1 MISITINKRFNG
13 PPNSGN
19 GGYTAGIIAANLPF
33 SSEITLRLPPPLDQP
48 MNLLIKE
55 KSATLF
61 NGNTLI
67 AEAKVTD
74 LQLNILPA
82 ISFEQANKAGIAA
95 NVYES
100 SPFQKCFVCGANRP
114 EGDGLNIRSRTIG
127 HQKVAAPWI
136 PYASLG
142 AENGIV
148 EEAFIW
154 AALDCPGAWAIQ
166 DETQFYLLGRMATKI
181 VQPIMVEKKYVIM
194 GWVMETQGR
203 KTWTGTAI
211 YDEQGTVCA
220 YAKGTWIS
228 VKQG

>member
-1 MISITINKRFNG
+1 MIPIIINKRFNG

-33 SSEITLRLPPPLDQP
+33 SPEITLRFPPPLDQP

-55 KSATLF
+55 NSATLL

-74 LQLNILPA
+74 LQLNIPPA
-82 ISFEQANKAGIAA
+82 ISFEQANSATVAVNI
-95 NVYES
+95 YES
-100 SPFQKCFVCGANRP
+100 APFQKCFVCGANRA
-114 EGDGLNIRSRTIG
+114 EGDGLNIRSKTIG
-127 HQKVAAPWI
+127 QQKVAAPWI

-142 AENGIV
+142 PENGIV
-148 EEAFIW
+148 KEAFIW

-166 DETQFYLLGRMATKI
+166 ETTQFYLLGRMATKI
-181 VQPIMVEKKYVIM
+181 IHPIMVRHKYVIM
-194 GWVMETQGR
+194 GWVIETQGR

-211 YDEQGTVCA
+211 YDETGKVCA

-228 VKQG
+228 VKQD

>member
-1 MISITINKRFNG
+1 MIRITINSRFNG

-33 SSEITLRLPPPLDQP
+33 PAEVTLRFPPPLDQP
-48 MNLLIKE
+48 MHLLIKE
-55 KSATLF
+55 ESATLL
-61 NGNTLI
+61 NGEALI
-67 AEAKVTD
+67 AEAKVID
-74 LQLNILPA
+74 LQLTIPPA
-82 ISFEQANKAGIAA
+82 ISFEQANQAGIAA

-100 SPFQKCFVCGANRP
+100 SPFQKCFVCGMDRA
-114 EGDGLNIRSRTIG
+114 EGDGLHIRSRTIG

-142 AENGIV
+142 EDNGV
-148 EEAFIW
+148 VKEAFIW

-166 DETQFYLLGRMATKI
+166 DVTQFYLLGRMATKI
-181 VQPIMVEKKYVIM
+181 VHPIMVRNKYIIM
-194 GWVMETQGR
+194 GWVIETQGR

-211 YDEQGTVCA
+211 YDEQGKICA

-228 VKQG
+228 VK